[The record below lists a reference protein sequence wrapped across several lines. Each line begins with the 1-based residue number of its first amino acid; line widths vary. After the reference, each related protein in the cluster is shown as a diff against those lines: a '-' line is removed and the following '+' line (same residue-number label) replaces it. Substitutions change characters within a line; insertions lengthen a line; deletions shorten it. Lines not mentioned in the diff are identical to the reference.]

1 MLMNII
7 VIIRII
13 LFKSYIKF
21 IDWLFKYTIIMILFS
36 IKKIKM
42 DNNNII
48 NYFILILYKKIIF
61 NIL

>member
-1 MLMNII
+1 LLINYIMLMNII

-21 IDWLFKYTIIMILFS
+21 IDWLFKYFMIMILFS

-48 NYFILILYKKIIF
+48 NYFILF
-61 NIL
+61 

>member
-21 IDWLFKYTIIMILFS
+21 IDWLFKYFMIMILFS
-36 IKKIKM
+36 IKKLKM

-48 NYFILILYKKIIF
+48 NNKKMDWG
-61 NIL
+61 